1 MRALERL
8 PPADVTIWSDG
19 SAREGT
25 NHGGAGALI
34 QLHHL
39 GREEEVRATA
49 GMICSSLRSELVAM
63 REALNLVARL
73 DPPDLERVQSI
84 CLLTDSRSG
93 LQQLQRC
100 LFAQTITLTAEI

>member
-19 SAREGT
+19 STREGT

-49 GMICSSLRSELVAM
+49 YAAPYDRSWW
-63 REALNLVARL
+63 
-73 DPPDLERVQSI
+73 
-84 CLLTDSRSG
+84 
-93 LQQLQRC
+93 RC
-100 LFAQTITLTAEI
+100 EKR